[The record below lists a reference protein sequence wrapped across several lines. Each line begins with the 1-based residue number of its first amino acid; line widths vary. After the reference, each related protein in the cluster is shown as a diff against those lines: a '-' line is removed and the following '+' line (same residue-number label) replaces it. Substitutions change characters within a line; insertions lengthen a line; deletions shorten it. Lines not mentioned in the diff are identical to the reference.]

1 MSARGD
7 TQFQIPATAFGHTD
21 PSAIVFLQAST
32 ADGGALPSWLRFDSV
47 LGIFRGTPPGG
58 VRTAIEIV
66 LTARD
71 QEGREANLSFTLE
84 LGVSADAEPAEADVP
99 AVAGEPLAMADIS
112 EEEEKE
118 QAAQEAADGKVKEK
132 AEKAKPVRAGAV
144 PFAEQIRAAKVTRDP
159 LLAKI
164 LGTDQHAAPKPG
176 VRTIL

>member
-1 MSARGD
+1 MLPNTVKQENDGYYSVNYIAL
-7 TQFQIPATAFGHTD
+7 IP
-21 PSAIVFLQAST
+21 
-32 ADGGALPSWLRFDSV
+32 
-47 LGIFRGTPPGG
+47 
-58 VRTAIEIV
+58 V
-66 LTARD
+66 LTQAIKE
-71 QEGREANLSFTLE
+71 QHQ
-84 LGVSADAEPAEADVP
+84 
-99 AVAGEPLAMADIS
+99 
-112 EEEEKE
+112 EEKE